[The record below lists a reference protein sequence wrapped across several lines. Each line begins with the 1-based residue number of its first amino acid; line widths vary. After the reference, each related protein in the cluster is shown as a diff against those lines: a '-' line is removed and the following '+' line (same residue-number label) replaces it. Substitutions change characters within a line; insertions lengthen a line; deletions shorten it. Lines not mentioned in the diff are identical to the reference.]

1 MGWLSE
7 GEGVAEAA
15 AKKLLCPGCH
25 GDRTA
30 HWSPDCWILQC
41 CVDQKHLRDC
51 SQCTTLPCD
60 RLVEWSKTDDS
71 YGKALARLQSLGD
84 ARGA

>member
-41 CVDQKHLRDC
+41 CVDQKGLRHC
-51 SQCTTLPCD
+51 SECPDFPCE
-60 RLVEWSKTDDS
+60 RLVAWSESDDWYS
-71 YGKALARLQSLGD
+71 RAFARLRRMHSRAAG
-84 ARGA
+84 